1 VFHLIGVGCT
11 SDEKAALSRCRVLVK
26 GAYCSVSLVGTGLV
40 MVDNESPAQRYRRLA
55 EECLEVAYTFPDGDR
70 RTVLVQMAQVWQRLA
85 DEHASSATT
94 PLFSRAEGQA
104 APMQQQQQI
113 HPGEDQKKK

>member
-1 VFHLIGVGCT
+1 M
-11 SDEKAALSRCRVLVK
+11 D
-26 GAYCSVSLVGTGLV
+26 LV

-85 DEHASSATT
+85 DERASSASM

-104 APMQQQQQI
+104 APMQQQQQM
-113 HPGEDQKKK
+113 HPGEDKKKK

>member
-1 VFHLIGVGCT
+1 LQRFVARYGF
-11 SDEKAALSRCRVLVK
+11 
-26 GAYCSVSLVGTGLV
+26 LV

-104 APMQQQQQI
+104 APMQQQHQVQ
-113 HPGEDQKKK
+113 PDEDKKK